1 MIKTMHPWSYSGRSY
16 SIKPRRAGRWRKC
29 KVWPSICLW
38 TGKEVWYSKWTCYSA
53 FLSTGNGLHGSK
65 NKTKTINVAM
75 GKGVA
80 GVKLKLYHF
89 FFACNKQSYLFQRIG
104 PTPRF
109 LSSFL
114 SEKACLLRHP
124 LIKFD
129 LPHKSI

>member
-1 MIKTMHPWSYSGRSY
+1 
-16 SIKPRRAGRWRKC
+16 
-29 KVWPSICLW
+29 
-38 TGKEVWYSKWTCYSA
+38 
-53 FLSTGNGLHGSK
+53 
-65 NKTKTINVAM
+65 M

-80 GVKLKLYHF
+80 GVKLKLYLF
-89 FFACNKQSYLFQRIG
+89 FFACNKQSYLKLESKQQSYLFQRIG

-129 LPHKSI
+129 Q

>member
-1 MIKTMHPWSYSGRSY
+1 
-16 SIKPRRAGRWRKC
+16 
-29 KVWPSICLW
+29 
-38 TGKEVWYSKWTCYSA
+38 
-53 FLSTGNGLHGSK
+53 
-65 NKTKTINVAM
+65 M

-80 GVKLKLYHF
+80 GVKLKLYLF
-89 FFACNKQSYLFQRIG
+89 FFACNKQSYLKLESKQQSYLFQRIG

-129 LPHKSI
+129 QSKKSYVMKEESALGVGHEGVPCMQVAT